1 MYDIIIGRN
10 EEDRKKFILYI
21 HELDD
26 LNDNNLNMEGIS
38 LTEFDDFSVGD
49 MVQHNLFGV
58 GTIIVLNG
66 SGENQKVGIEFKDGL
81 KKKLI
86 VKYANLKRID

>member
-1 MYDIIIGRN
+1 MKVARTV
-10 EEDRKKFILYI
+10 
-21 HELDD
+21 
-26 LNDNNLNMEGIS
+26 
-38 LTEFDDFSVGD
+38 TEFDDFSVGD

>member
-1 MYDIIIGRN
+1 MIPCWPRLLLLIV
-10 EEDRKKFILYI
+10 ILV
-21 HELDD
+21 
-26 LNDNNLNMEGIS
+26 
-38 LTEFDDFSVGD
+38 FDDFSVGD
-49 MVQHNLFGV
+49 IVQHNLFGI
-58 GTIIVLNG
+58 GTIIVLSG